1 MTGMETMPM
10 PTEARATARALI
22 ELLQTAHFMAR
33 DLEQYVVVA
42 DPRDRLT
49 DRIHAVRVL
58 AEHLRCA

>member
-1 MTGMETMPM
+1 MTGMEPIPM

-33 DLEQYVVVA
+33 DLERYVAA
-42 DPRDRLT
+42 DPRNRLT

-58 AEHLRCA
+58 AEHLRSA